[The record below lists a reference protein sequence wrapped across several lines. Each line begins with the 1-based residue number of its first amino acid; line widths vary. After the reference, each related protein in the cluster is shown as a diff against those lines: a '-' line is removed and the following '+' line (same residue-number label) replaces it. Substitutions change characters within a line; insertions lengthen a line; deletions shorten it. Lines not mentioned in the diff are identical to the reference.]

1 MVDENEFLKLVLE
14 EVRENNRKLDEFR
27 IDYDKSIA
35 KVFTRAATL
44 DERMGQAEDD
54 LQSMHNITH
63 GSDISGNPG
72 LTTKVSLI
80 ENKLETM
87 QEEKKEHQKTN
98 AAVKVAKIG
107 AVGAGVIAFIKIIAD
122 LLI

>member
-1 MVDENEFLKLVLE
+1 MADENEFLKLVLE
-14 EVRENNRKLDEFR
+14 EVRENNRKLDDFR
-27 IDYDKSIA
+27 IDHDKAIA

-44 DERMGQAEDD
+44 DERMGQAENY
-54 LQSMHNITH
+54 LQSIHNITH
-63 GSDISGNPG
+63 GSHISGNPG

-87 QEEKKEHQKTN
+87 QSERKEEQKSNT
-98 AAVKVAKIG
+98 AIKVAKIG
-107 AVGAGVIAFIKIIAD
+107 AVGAGVIAFVKIIAD